1 MRPMPSTCTQPNRC
15 RLGYLTHI
23 RVVLNFAFRSK
34 LHRVYVIFFC
44 LLEWLF
50 TKPATC
56 VCNHTHLLPPSRKN
70 RSFSSKIC
78 SIKTIYLDCN
88 EIHLIKRISS
98 TKKLL
103 STYWLV
109 RNGWAGLLLV
119 EEGQALAEPAEC
131 CRYWGLGGAGQPNQ
145 PNRLYIEKGTE
156 QSNI

>member
-1 MRPMPSTCTQPNRC
+1 MKRFYFKKFTCATKRGLC
-15 RLGYLTHI
+15 LRLAHSQIGAVWDISLTSEWCSI
-23 RVVLNFAFRSK
+23 LRSVPGQSFTACMWFFLSSWVVVHQAC
-34 LHRVYVIFFC
+34 H
-44 LLEWLF
+44 
-50 TKPATC
+50 
-56 VCNHTHLLPPSRKN
+56 VCMQSHLLPPSRKN

-103 STYWLV
+103 SAYSLV

-131 CRYWGLGGAGQPNQ
+131 CR
-145 PNRLYIEKGTE
+145 
-156 QSNI
+156 